1 MDQSRRQFNGQML
14 GSLLTYSLLE
24 TIFARDLLASEVKPV
39 ASAWL
44 AEMNTLS
51 QDLRGA
57 PLKATEWQ
65 DKVEELHGQVN
76 LEEMLKFLDFDKL
89 TKDLEF
95 RERGE
100 RSLRVKL
107 PEVEGLPTDLVF
119 GHQIFALQKDRAV
132 APHGHYNLASSFLIL
147 DGEFHGRHFDR
158 LDDDRKSM
166 IIKPTID
173 RQFGPGEYSTIS
185 EHRDNVHWFKA
196 TSDTAFIF
204 NIHVVNL
211 QDDYPQPGGRVY
223 IDPEGEKLSDGTIRA
238 RKIRAAEAIKR
249 FG

>member
-24 TIFARDLLASEVKPV
+24 TIFAQDLLAAEVKPV

-65 DKVEELHGQVN
+65 DKVEELHSQVN
-76 LEEMLKFLDFDKL
+76 LEEMLKFLDFEKL
-89 TKDLEF
+89 TKDLKF

-100 RSLRVKL
+100 RSLKVKL

-211 QDDYPQPGGRVY
+211 QDDYPKAGGRVY

-238 RKIRAAEAIKR
+238 RKIRAGEAIKR